1 MLKKNVAKGF
11 TLIELMIVVAIIGI
25 LAAVAYPGYQEYVR
39 TTRRSVATG
48 CVQEMAQLMERAFT
62 TSLAYNGTTTLP
74 APSCVNSVSSSHTFT
89 FSTGEPTVRTY
100 AIEAQPLGGQSYD
113 NCGNLTLNQAG
124 VKSKSGTAELAKCW
138 K

>member
-1 MLKKNVAKGF
+1 MNKNLSKGF

-25 LAAVAYPGYQEYVR
+25 LASIAYPSYQEYVR

-48 CVQEMAQLMERAFT
+48 CVQEMAQQMERRFT
-62 TSLAYNGTTTLP
+62 TSLAYNVTTTLP
-74 APSCVNSVSSSHTFT
+74 DLGCVMSVTNSHTFM

-100 AIEAQPLGGQSYD
+100 VIEAQPVGDQQND
-113 NCGNLTLNQAG
+113 NCGILTLNQAG
-124 VKSKSGTAELAKCW
+124 VKAKSGTAEMSKCW

>member
-1 MLKKNVAKGF
+1 MNKNLSKGF

-25 LAAVAYPGYQEYVR
+25 LASIAYPSYQEYVR
-39 TTRRSVATG
+39 TTRRSVAAG
-48 CVQEMAQLMERAFT
+48 CVQEMAQQMERRFT
-62 TSLAYNGTTTLP
+62 TSLAYNVTTTLP
-74 APSCVNSVSSSHTFT
+74 VLGCVTSVTNSHTFM

-100 AIEAQPLGGQSYD
+100 AIEAQPVGDQQND

-124 VKSKSGTAELAKCW
+124 VKAKSGTAEMSKCW

>member
-1 MLKKNVAKGF
+1 MNKNLSKGF
-11 TLIELMIVVAIIGI
+11 TLIEMMITVAIVGI
-25 LAAVAYPGYQEYVR
+25 LASIAYPSYQEYVR

-48 CVQEMAQLMERAFT
+48 CVQEMAQQMERRFT

-74 APSCVNSVSSSHTFT
+74 VLGCVNSVTSSHTFT
-89 FSTGEPTVRTY
+89 FSTGEPTVRTF
-100 AIEAQPLGGQSYD
+100 AIEAQPVGDQERD

-124 VKSKSGTAELAKCW
+124 FKAKSGTAALNKCW

>member
-1 MLKKNVAKGF
+1 MMKKNTENGF
-11 TLIELMIVVAIIGI
+11 TLIELMIVVAIVGI
-25 LAAVAYPGYQEYVR
+25 LAAIAYPSYQDHVR

-48 CVQEMAQLMERAFT
+48 CVQEMAQMMERTFT

-74 APSCVNSVSSSHTFT
+74 TPSCISSVTNSHTFT

-100 AIEAQPLGGQSYD
+100 AIEAQPLGDQQYD

-124 VKSKSGTAELAKCW
+124 SKSKSGTAALSKCW

>member
-1 MLKKNVAKGF
+1 MFKKNSAKGF
-11 TLIELMIVVAIIGI
+11 TLIELMIVVAIVGI
-25 LAAVAYPGYQEYVR
+25 LAAVAYPSYQEYVR

-48 CVQEMAQLMERAFT
+48 CVQEMAQQMERRFT
-62 TSLAYNGTTTLP
+62 TSLTYAVTTTLP
-74 APSCVNSVSSSHTFT
+74 TLGCINSVSNSHTFT

-100 AIEAQPLGGQSYD
+100 TIEAQPVANQAKD

-124 VKSKSGTAELAKCW
+124 VKSKSGTAALDKCW